1 MRTLIVELIFIIVS
15 SLVLFV
21 GGVYS
26 FLFDDSLVFFFLL
39 FIVYPFWA
47 VMIVMFKREFLYVW
61 NNPRF

>member
-1 MRTLIVELIFIIVS
+1 MRTLIVELIFIIIS
-15 SLVLFV
+15 SFVLFI
-21 GGVYS
+21 GGIYS

-39 FIVYPFWA
+39 FIVYPFWT

>member
-1 MRTLIVELIFIIVS
+1 MRTLIVELIFIIIS
-15 SLVLFV
+15 SFVLFI
-21 GGVYS
+21 GGIYS